1 MGASDAVAQKGQGML
16 ETEERSEV
24 RLDMVLVQEEESDL
38 DDWDKSNFEEFSKF
52 LGFSTKGLERDI
64 VRFFRN
70 L

>member
-1 MGASDAVAQKGQGML
+1 ML

-38 DDWDKSNFEEFSKF
+38 DDWDKSKFEEFSKF

-64 VRFFRN
+64 VRFF
-70 L
+70 